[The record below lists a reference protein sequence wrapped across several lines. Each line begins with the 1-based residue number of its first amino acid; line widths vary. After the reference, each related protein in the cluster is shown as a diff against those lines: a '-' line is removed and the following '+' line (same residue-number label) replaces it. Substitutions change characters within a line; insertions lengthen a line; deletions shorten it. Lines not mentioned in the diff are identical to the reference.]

1 MAGIHEIR
9 DIAPKRKA
17 PALLPGELMEQLRGQ
32 VRRFEELVE
41 GNRQRMEQVE
51 MCLAELTRASSDEG
65 QEGCTLD
72 VVGG

>member
-32 VRRFEELVE
+32 VRRFEELVS
-41 GNRQRMEQVE
+41 GNRQRMEQIE
-51 MCLAELTRASSDEG
+51 MCLTDLTRASSDERHDG
-65 QEGCTLD
+65 STLD
-72 VVGG
+72 IVGG